1 MRLSRAMTA
10 ALALAA
16 LAFADARADD
26 AASREL
32 EQLYDTVARL
42 ERRIVELEGT
52 KTSTAPHVSVG
63 PHAGEWAERVR
74 LSGSAAIA
82 QLDGGQDGLYENG
95 TAQVWD
101 ARFFI
106 DADLASD
113 VEMAGATLF
122 RDAGFSFEWN
132 LVRLGSEA
140 NEVGNM
146 HVSLRGLGGAEW
158 ANLEFGRF
166 QLPFGENYLRF
177 SKGYWS
183 DPFIALSAPPPWFWD
198 EGVKL
203 WGKFANGKLGY
214 VASLTDG
221 EGGFNTEKNGS
232 KQLTLKLSYDPAE
245 WLHVSASAL
254 RSGKLGSAGSPAVGS
269 LWLGEMFPTA
279 MGLWT
284 SVPIWDHGAEIADG
298 PNELSDVNVLG
309 GDVIFRSSDA
319 RLWLSGGKTWIDSK
333 GPRVYDRDVFYWLA
347 ELTYQLRGLSPL
359 LAPMYVAVRANGLG
373 TYDEDEGYLLDFR
386 YGDTVGFNMRALD
399 AYALALGLPVG
410 DHVVMKVQ
418 YVIQN
423 IELVRGVTDPD
434 VRDAAE
440 HGDFLGVEVGV
451 HF

>member
-1 MRLSRAMTA
+1 MKLARITA
-10 ALALAA
+10 ALLWLGALS
-16 LAFADARADD
+16 ARADET
-26 AASREL
+26 ANAEL
-32 EQLYDTVARL
+32 DQLYDTVERL
-42 ERRIVELEGT
+42 ERRIAELETAKATEGT
-52 KTSTAPHVSVG
+52 PSVSVGG

-74 LSGSAAIA
+74 LSGSAALT
-82 QLDGGQDGLYENG
+82 QLDGGNYGLYQDGSTEI
-95 TAQVWD
+95 WD
-101 ARFFI
+101 ARFFV

-113 VEMAGATLF
+113 VEMGGATLF

-132 LVRLGSEA
+132 LVRLGYEA
-140 NEVGNM
+140 NEVGSM
-146 HVSLRGLGGAEW
+146 FVGLRGLGGAEW

-183 DPFIALSAPPPWFWD
+183 DPFIALTAPPPWFWD

-203 WGKFANGKLGY
+203 WGKFLNGKLGY

-232 KQLTLKLSYDPAE
+232 KQVSLKLSYDPTE
-245 WLHVSASAL
+245 WLHFSASVL
-254 RSGKLGSAGSPAVGS
+254 RSGNIGGEGSPAVAS

-279 MGLWT
+279 FGLWT
-284 SVPIWDHGAEIADG
+284 SVPSYDHGQILADG
-298 PNELSDVNVLG
+298 PSELSDVNVAG
-309 GDVIFRSSDA
+309 GDVIFRFENT

-333 GPRVYDRDVFYWLA
+333 GSHVYDRDLVYWLA
-347 ELTYQLRGLSPL
+347 ELTYQLRGIAPV

-373 TYDEDEGYLLDFR
+373 TYDDDEGYLLDFR
-386 YGDTVGFNMRALD
+386 YGDTLGFNMRALD

-410 DHVVMKVQ
+410 DHVVMKIQ

-423 IELVRGVTDPD
+423 IDLVRGVSDEEI
-434 VRDAAE
+434 RENAA
-440 HGDFLGVEVGV
+440 HPSFFGVEVGV